1 MGKILFLYENETP
14 TVSNTKQVFE
24 QSTSF
29 NASTSFC
36 AIKKIRERDIKENDV
51 FVLIRPQD
59 YLSYYVAKKASKS
72 GKFVAIYC
80 DDDLLNRSDGKDITK
95 WKKKFLRKSLTVA
108 NLIWSSSERICEKY
122 KGITKDGR
130 AVQMDTIIR
139 DTEFRT
145 SEKKKSD
152 EIRIVYAANPDHVVL
167 FDEYIK
173 PILPRFSEIKK
184 SISITFIGVHPD
196 IDNEIIP
203 PNLNIKYIETMPFVK
218 YRTYMNENDFD
229 IGLAPIWD
237 DEFSKCKYINKYLEY
252 GIFQIPAI
260 FSNLEPYNRVVE
272 DGKNG
277 FLVNNTPEQWYVVLK
292 KVIED
297 RHLRETCGE
306 NALNSIKRDY
316 SEEYLVN
323 RLRKQFP
330 ELFEYQATK
339 RMANGLIIGKMIYF
353 LLLILDRFIVCM
365 YYLKNTGFEGL
376 CNKVKT
382 HFREKMA
389 YNGRIS

>member
-1 MGKILFLYENETP
+1 MGKILFLYEIETP
-14 TVSNTKQVFE
+14 TVSNTKQFFE
-24 QSTSF
+24 KSTIF
-29 NASTSFC
+29 KTSTSFC
-36 AIKKIRERDIKENDV
+36 AIKKIRKRDIKESDV
-51 FVLIRPQD
+51 LVLIRPQD
-59 YLSYYVAKKASKS
+59 YLSYFVAKKASKR
-72 GKFVAIYC
+72 GKFVAVYC
-80 DDDLLNRSDGKDITK
+80 DDDLLNRTDGKDITK
-95 WKKKFLRKSLTVA
+95 WKKEFLRKSLTVA

-122 KGITKDGR
+122 KGLTKDRR

-145 SEKKKSD
+145 CEKKISD

-167 FDEYIK
+167 FDKYIK

-184 SISITFIGVHPD
+184 SISFTFIGVHPN
-196 IDNEIIP
+196 IDKKVLP
-203 PNLNIKYIETMPFVK
+203 PNLNIKYIETMPFAK

-229 IGLAPIWD
+229 IGLAPIYD

-272 DGKNG
+272 DEKNG

-297 RHLRETCGE
+297 RCLRETCGE
-306 NALNSIKRDY
+306 NAINSIKRDY
-316 SEEYLVN
+316 SEEHLVN

-330 ELFEYQATK
+330 ELFEYKTNK
-339 RMANGLIIGKMIYF
+339 RMVNGVIIGKLIYC
-353 LLLILDRFIVCM
+353 LLLVLERIIVCM
-365 YYLKNTGFEGL
+365 FYLRYEGVKGVI
-376 CNKVKT
+376 NKIRVHIK
-382 HFREKMA
+382 E
-389 YNGRIS
+389 RISYHSS